1 MIYSDLSELL
11 GLSKPMEQLCAESG
25 LLIEQKYEQLLHE
38 EMVKKSAISEFKS
51 KSKIIT
57 YLLRRS

>member
-1 MIYSDLSELL
+1 
-11 GLSKPMEQLCAESG
+11 MEQLCSESG

-57 YLLRRS
+57 YLLKKS